1 MSSRSSVRS
10 RTKRLLKQLFELQV
24 FDFELTGPFCLE
36 TKFLLRNSRHCSSI
50 QITQDQDSDTSIPP
64 VDCSVLPRF
73 IGSQLEAQRLT
84 ASTTHQVPL
93 TRLLDL
99 ILALIPSAVS
109 RKDSCPTFFHWQC
122 RRSHRTHFVFA
133 FVAKDVAMPSGPYSV
148 GELLR
153 LRGGARPAALTAFA
167 RANPELGETLPSV
180 NTIAARLLT

>member
-1 MSSRSSVRS
+1 MRYQLLVPCLAFRHPFTTTPVMSSRSSVRS
-10 RTKRLLKQLFELQV
+10 RTKRLLKQLIELQV
-24 FDFELTGPFCLE
+24 FDYELTGPFCLE
-36 TKFLLRNSRHCSSI
+36 TKFLLRNSRHSSSI

-84 ASTTHQVPL
+84 TSTTHQVPL

-109 RKDSCPTFFHWQC
+109 RKDSCPTFIHWQC

-133 FVAKDVAMPSGPYSV
+133 FVA
-148 GELLR
+148 L
-153 LRGGARPAALTAFA
+153 
-167 RANPELGETLPSV
+167 
-180 NTIAARLLT
+180 